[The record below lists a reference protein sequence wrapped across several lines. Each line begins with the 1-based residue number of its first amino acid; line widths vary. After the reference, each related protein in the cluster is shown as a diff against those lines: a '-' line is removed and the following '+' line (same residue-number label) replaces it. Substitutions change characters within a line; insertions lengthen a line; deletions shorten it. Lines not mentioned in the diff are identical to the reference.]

1 MMVCVREACVA
12 MNVKGEMAR
21 QDEGETISDDP
32 KYEGPTCQQEV
43 KKSSLLC
50 ARCSVTPRV
59 PYSPPFALM

>member
-1 MMVCVREACVA
+1 
-12 MNVKGEMAR
+12 VKGEMAR

-50 ARCSVTPRV
+50 ARCSV
-59 PYSPPFALM
+59 